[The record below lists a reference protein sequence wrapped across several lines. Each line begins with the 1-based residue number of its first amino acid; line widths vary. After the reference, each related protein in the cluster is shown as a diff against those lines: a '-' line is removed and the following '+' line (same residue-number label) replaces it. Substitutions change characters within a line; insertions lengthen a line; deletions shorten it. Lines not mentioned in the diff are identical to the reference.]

1 MEYILKLYV
10 TGKTV
15 SSLRAIE
22 NLKIILNE
30 PGLKGKCKSE
40 VIDILEHSQL
50 AEEERIIAT
59 PVLIKKSPLP
69 VKKVI
74 GDLSDKEKVLLALNL
89 VNLEECV

>member
-1 MEYILKLYV
+1 MEYILKLYI

-30 PGLKGKCKSE
+30 SGLNGKCKSE
-40 VIDILEHSQL
+40 VIDILENSQL